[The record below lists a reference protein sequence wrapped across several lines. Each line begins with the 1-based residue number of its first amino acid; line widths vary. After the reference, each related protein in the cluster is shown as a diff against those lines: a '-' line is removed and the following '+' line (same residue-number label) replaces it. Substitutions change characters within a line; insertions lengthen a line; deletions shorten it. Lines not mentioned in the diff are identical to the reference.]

1 MGRKNKKP
9 NRYNIIQPQMV
20 TGSGG
25 TSGLVAVKPA
35 TRLVAMLDTESKE
48 VSTQYDAQELTLAVN
63 EQEFNQKKQALV
75 NKYQDCINL
84 QSKLSQLQAID
95 PIHQRDILEL
105 EAELREAETKYN
117 DAMTKAATETDPA
130 KKAQFIAAAQV
141 AEQTIRQIKAKLANN
156 PLSKLA
162 QYSYINNIGRLLNG
176 NVPSSLPGN
185 RNSTNGSNSNSNGG
199 GSSGSN
205 NQPSTNQQQLLI
217 FAGIAVLTMT
227 NSQDLKNK
235 LGEATEQIEAT
246 VTPLYTSLESYQR
259 GLILMALV
267 ALLIF
272 TIYYLTKSEPKLSA
286 KKEAQTKRI
295 TMYNIDHYFD
305 FDSPPKSVIK
315 SKKKKQ
321 QQQQMLL
328 LLLLAVAGAYYFMIY
343 LPEEEA
349 KKLETKLQAELDQ
362 VKNAQPD
369 DVAEMLSTLQTYKK

>member
-48 VSTQYDAQELTLAVN
+48 GVIE
-63 EQEFNQKKQALV
+63 EQ
-75 NKYQDCINL
+75 DL

-185 RNSTNGSNSNSNGG
+185 RNSTNGSNSNSN
-199 GSSGSN
+199 
-205 NQPSTNQQQLLI
+205 
-217 FAGIAVLTMT
+217 
-227 NSQDLKNK
+227 
-235 LGEATEQIEAT
+235 
-246 VTPLYTSLESYQR
+246 
-259 GLILMALV
+259 
-267 ALLIF
+267 
-272 TIYYLTKSEPKLSA
+272 
-286 KKEAQTKRI
+286 
-295 TMYNIDHYFD
+295 
-305 FDSPPKSVIK
+305 VIK